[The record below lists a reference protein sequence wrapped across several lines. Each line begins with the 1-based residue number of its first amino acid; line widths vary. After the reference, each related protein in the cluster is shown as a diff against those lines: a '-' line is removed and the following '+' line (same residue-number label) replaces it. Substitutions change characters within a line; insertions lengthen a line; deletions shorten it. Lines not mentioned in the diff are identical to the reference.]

1 MKTDRAKSLCAP
13 LAEEC
18 GRDVGHIPQV
28 SVHVTVL
35 QTNKQ
40 YQKYLLALITQQNVV
55 SGLGETFGL
64 VVDYWSSDF

>member
-1 MKTDRAKSLCAP
+1 M
-13 LAEEC
+13 
-18 GRDVGHIPQV
+18 

-40 YQKYLLALITQQNVV
+40 HQKCLPLNKNVV

-64 VVDYWSSDF
+64 VVDYWHGAATSSLDQWNVTCI